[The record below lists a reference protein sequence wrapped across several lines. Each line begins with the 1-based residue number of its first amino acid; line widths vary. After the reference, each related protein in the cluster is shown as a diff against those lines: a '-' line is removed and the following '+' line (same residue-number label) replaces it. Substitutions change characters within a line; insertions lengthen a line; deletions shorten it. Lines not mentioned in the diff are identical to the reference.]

1 MTTQINLA
9 EQVGRGYGQF
19 WRCKKRY
26 RIIKGGRGSKK
37 SCTMALWLIVNMM
50 KFSGYKDIG
59 QVIDKLVR
67 EKRISQSTYIKEVN
81 HDNSNKSR

>member
-1 MTTQINLA
+1 MSNKNL
-9 EQVGRGYGQF
+9 R
-19 WRCKKRY
+19 
-26 RIIKGGRGSKK
+26 RIHITISSQTLYHLESMR
-37 SCTMALWLIVNMM
+37 

-67 EKRISQSTYIKEVN
+67 EKRISQSTYIQEVN

>member
-1 MTTQINLA
+1 M
-9 EQVGRGYGQF
+9 R
-19 WRCKKRY
+19 
-26 RIIKGGRGSKK
+26 
-37 SCTMALWLIVNMM
+37 

-67 EKRISQSTYIKEVN
+67 EKRISQSMYIQEVN